1 MDSMSPTILCVLLVL
16 MIASPLSAQSVPVQ
30 DRAANGISLA
40 RQGNLV
46 GAEKELRAA
55 VSEAPSVAIYQA
67 QLASILGLEG
77 KWNEA
82 LECFQKAVQLAPEN
96 LDFRRETAA
105 VQWQMGLMPAAEA
118 NLQYVLEK
126 RPDDPGGLLL
136 LGLVKEKTGDYKNAA
151 QLLDSQ
157 FELVAAQPERTV
169 ALFHSVVES
178 GQADKISKIVD
189 LLKLH
194 ANDKSW
200 AIAVSRC
207 TQLAIMSG
215 DLQTA
220 ATLFSLIPADSLDR
234 PATGFQLAKLLYNH
248 AQISQAKE
256 LLLQL
261 KSDGSE
267 NADVETLLGNCL
279 ESERQ
284 PEQAIAAYRRA
295 IAADPSRIDRYED
308 LISLLLYQRRTAE
321 ALVVVNQA
329 LKIAPNDS
337 RAWVWKGNV
346 DLHRNDYKTAMDS
359 YTHAVQLDKENP
371 DALFGVAGAYYV
383 TGQGEAAMSECKAG
397 ISRFPDDTRF
407 YVSYAEMLL
416 ASPDAMQM
424 QAQAKDL
431 LEKALKLSPESA
443 QAYYLLGQIALQEG
457 QLKEAEEEF
466 LRSLASDP
474 DRSKTHFALSRVY
487 RRMERT
493 DQAAK
498 EFALYEKLKERE
510 ESGST
515 NPMVT
520 LERP

>member
-1 MDSMSPTILCVLLVL
+1 MYPTILVVLLAL
-16 MIASPLSAQSVPVQ
+16 MIAPPLSAQSVPVQ

-46 GAEKELRAA
+46 DAEKELRAA

-67 QLASILGLEG
+67 QLGSILGLQG

-82 LECFQKAVQLAPEN
+82 LECFEKAVQLAPEN

-126 RPDDPGGLLL
+126 RPGDQGALLL
-136 LGLVKEKTGDYKNAA
+136 LGLVKEKTGDYTNAV

-178 GQADKISKIVD
+178 RQSDKISKIVEV
-189 LLKLH
+189 LRLH

-200 AIAVSRC
+200 VSAVDRC
-207 TQLAIMSG
+207 TQLAIMGG

-220 ATLFSLIPADSLDR
+220 ETLFSLIPADSSDR
-234 PATGFQLAKLLYNH
+234 PATALQLAQLLYNH

-261 KSDGSE
+261 KSTGLE

-295 IAADPSRIDRYED
+295 IAADPSHVDRYED
-308 LISLLLYQRRTAE
+308 LISLLLYQHRTAD
-321 ALVVVNQA
+321 ALVAVNQA
-329 LKIAPNDS
+329 LKIAPNES
-337 RAWVWKGNV
+337 RVWVWKGNV
-346 DLHRNDYKTAMDS
+346 DLHRNDYKTGMES
-359 YTHAVQLDKENP
+359 YNHAVQLDKENP

-383 TGQGEAAMSECKAG
+383 TGQGEAAMAECKAG

-407 YVSYAEMLL
+407 YVSYA
-416 ASPDAMQM
+416 DGMQ
-424 QAQAKDL
+424 QHAQEKDL
-431 LEKALKLSPESA
+431 LEKALKLSPQSA
-443 QAYYLLGQIALQEG
+443 QAHYLLGQIAIQEG
-457 QLKEAEEEF
+457 QLKEAEENF

-493 DQAAK
+493 DEAAK

-510 ESGST
+510 ESGGT
-515 NPMVT
+515 NPLAMSET
-520 LERP
+520 Q

>member
-1 MDSMSPTILCVLLVL
+1 MFSTILFVLLIL
-16 MIASPLSAQSVPVQ
+16 LIPSTLSAQSPPVQ
-30 DRAANGISLA
+30 DRAASGIALA
-40 RQGNLV
+40 RQGKLV
-46 GAEKELRAA
+46 DAEKELRAA
-55 VSEAPSVAIYQA
+55 VREAPSVAIYRA
-67 QLASILGLEG
+67 QLGSILGLQG

-82 LECFQKAVQLAPEN
+82 LECFQKAVQFAPEN

-105 VQWQMGLMPAAEA
+105 VQWQVGLLPAAEG

-126 RPDDPGGLLL
+126 RPGDPGALML
-136 LGLVKEKTGDYKNAA
+136 LGLVKEKTGDYANAV
-151 QLLDSQ
+151 QLLESQ

-169 ALFHSVVES
+169 ALFHSVVETK
-178 GQADKISKIVD
+178 QTDKISKIVD
-189 LLKLH
+189 VLRLH

-200 AIAVSRC
+200 ASALGRC
-207 TQLAIMSG
+207 TQLAIARG

-220 ATLFSLIPADSLDR
+220 ETLFSVIPAQSPDR
-234 PATGFQLAKLLYNH
+234 PATGFQLAKGLYSA
-248 AQISQAKE
+248 AQVPQARE

-261 KSDGSE
+261 KSGGLE

-284 PEQAIAAYRRA
+284 PEQAIEAYRRA
-295 IAADPSRIDRYED
+295 IAADPSHIDRYED
-308 LISLLLYQRRTAE
+308 LISLLLYQHKTAE
-321 ALVVVNQA
+321 ALLAVNQV

-346 DLHRNDYKTAMDS
+346 DLHRNDYKVAMES
-359 YTHAVQLDKENP
+359 YMRAVQLDKKNP

-383 TGQGEAAMSECKAG
+383 TGQTEAAISTCKAG
-397 ISRFPDDTRF
+397 VSLFPDDTRF

-416 ASPDAMQM
+416 ASPDAMQ
-424 QAQAKDL
+424 QHAQAKDL
-431 LEKALKLSPESA
+431 LEKALKLTPQSA
-443 QAYYLLGQIALQEG
+443 QAHYLLGQIALQDG
-457 QLKEAEEEF
+457 QLKEAEEEL
-466 LRSLASDP
+466 LRSLTFDP

-498 EFALYEKLKERE
+498 EFELYEKLKERE

-515 NPMVT
+515 TSVVGT
-520 LERP
+520 ETQ

>member
-1 MDSMSPTILCVLLVL
+1 MYPTILYVLLVPL
-16 MIASPLSAQSVPVQ
+16 IASPMNAQGAPTR

-55 VSEAPSVAIYQA
+55 VSEAPAVAIYRA
-67 QLASILGLEG
+67 QLGSVLGLQG

-82 LECFQKAVQLAPEN
+82 LECFQKAVHLAPEN

-105 VQWQMGLMPAAEA
+105 VQWQMGLMPAAEG

-136 LGLVKEKTGDYKNAA
+136 LGLVKERTGDYANAA

-169 ALFHSVVES
+169 ALFHAAVES
-178 GQADKISKIVD
+178 KQTDKTSKVVGI
-189 LLKLH
+189 LKGH

-200 AIAVSRC
+200 ASAVSHC
-207 TQLAIMSG
+207 TQFAIAG
-215 DLQTA
+215 GELQTA
-220 ATLFSLIPADSLDR
+220 ETLFSLIPADNSDR
-234 PATGFQLAKLLYNH
+234 PATAFQLARLLYSR

-261 KSDGSE
+261 KSERVE
-267 NADVETLLGNCL
+267 NADLETLLGNCL

-284 PEQAIAAYRRA
+284 PEEAIAAYRGA
-295 IAADPSRIDRYED
+295 IAADPSHIDRYED
-308 LISLLLYQRRTAE
+308 LISLLLYQRRTGD
-321 ALVVVNQA
+321 ALLVVNQV
-329 LKIAPNDS
+329 LKVAPNDS

-346 DLHRNDYKTAMDS
+346 DLHRNDYKGGMES
-359 YTHAVQLDKENP
+359 YTRAVQLDKKNP

-383 TGQGEAAMSECKAG
+383 TGQTQAAMSTCKSG
-397 ISRFPDDTRF
+397 MSRFPDDTRF

-416 ASPDAMQM
+416 ASPDAIQ
-424 QAQAKDL
+424 QHAQAKEL
-431 LEKALKLSPESA
+431 LEKALKLTPQSA
-443 QAYYLLGQIALQEG
+443 QAHYLLGQIALQEG
-457 QLKEAEEEF
+457 QLKDAEEEF

-487 RRMERT
+487 RRMDRT

-498 EFALYEKLKERE
+498 EFTLFEKLKERE
-510 ESGST
+510 EGDSTTSGIASET
-515 NPMVT
+515 Q
-520 LERP
+520 

>member
-1 MDSMSPTILCVLLVL
+1 MYPTILAALVVL
-16 MIASPLSAQSVPVQ
+16 MIAPPLSAQSVQ

-46 GAEKELRAA
+46 DAEKELRAA

-67 QLASILGLEG
+67 QLGSILGLQS
-77 KWNEA
+77 KWNDA

-105 VQWQMGLMPAAEA
+105 VQWQIGKMPAAEA

-126 RPDDPGGLLL
+126 RPGDQGALLL
-136 LGLVKEKTGDYKNAA
+136 LGLVKEKTGDYTNAA

-178 GQADKISKIVD
+178 RQSDKISKIVEV
-189 LLKLH
+189 LRLH
-194 ANDKSW
+194 SNDKSW
-200 AIAVSRC
+200 VSALTRC
-207 TQLAIMSG
+207 AQLAIMGG

-220 ATLFSLIPADSLDR
+220 ETLFSLIPADNSDR
-234 PATGFQLAKLLYNH
+234 PATAFHLAQLLYNR
-248 AQISQAKE
+248 AQIAQAKE

-261 KSDGSE
+261 KSNGLE

-295 IAADPSRIDRYED
+295 IAADPSRVDRYED
-308 LISLLLYQRRTAE
+308 LISLLLYQHRTAD
-321 ALVVVNQA
+321 ALLAVNQA

-337 RAWVWKGNV
+337 RVWVWKGNV
-346 DLHRNDYKTAMDS
+346 DLHRNDYKTGMES
-359 YTHAVQLDKENP
+359 YTHAVQLDKENA

-416 ASPDAMQM
+416 ASPDAMQ
-424 QAQAKDL
+424 QHAQAKDL
-431 LEKALKLSPESA
+431 LEKALKLSPQSA
-443 QAYYLLGQIALQEG
+443 QAHYLLGQIALQEG
-457 QLKEAEEEF
+457 QLKEAEEDF

-510 ESGST
+510 ESGGT
-515 NPMVT
+515 NPLAMSET
-520 LERP
+520 Q